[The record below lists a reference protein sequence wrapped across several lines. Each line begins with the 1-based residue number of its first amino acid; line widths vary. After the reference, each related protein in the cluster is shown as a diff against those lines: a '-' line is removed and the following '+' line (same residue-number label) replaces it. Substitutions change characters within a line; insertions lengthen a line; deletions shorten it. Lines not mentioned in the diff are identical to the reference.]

1 MKVTVNE
8 CYLKLYGHMTHMQK
22 AQNSPVRFIEELYVE
37 GIRKRET
44 LVNIFNEV
52 VRKTVM
58 DCVVI

>member
-1 MKVTVNE
+1 
-8 CYLKLYGHMTHMQK
+8 MQK

-44 LVNIFNEV
+44 LVNIFNDIFNEV

>member
-1 MKVTVNE
+1 
-8 CYLKLYGHMTHMQK
+8 MTHMQK

-58 DCVVI
+58 DYVVI